1 MRHVYLTKEEIDAAY
16 RLGGIT
22 LQEVHELL
30 RQIEKCAKFY
40 ANQVKVH

>member
-22 LQEVHELL
+22 LQEVKELL
-30 RQIEKCAKFY
+30 HQIERCTKFY
-40 ANQVKVH
+40 AERTKTL

>member
-22 LQEVHELL
+22 LQEVNELL
-30 RQIEKCAKFY
+30 HQVERCRQFY
-40 ANQVKVH
+40 AHKPKAH